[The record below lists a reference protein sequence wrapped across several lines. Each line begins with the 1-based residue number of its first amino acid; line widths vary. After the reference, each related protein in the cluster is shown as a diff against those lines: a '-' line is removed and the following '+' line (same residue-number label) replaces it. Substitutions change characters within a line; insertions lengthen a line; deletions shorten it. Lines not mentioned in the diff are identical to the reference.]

1 MYVVTARLSGVRVA
15 ERVGELR
22 RMVLGEALP
31 GDLLEH
37 VYVQPV
43 PGGAAVAMFMLA
55 RSVADAEGA
64 AARLCQRLLD
74 SSLTGSVLDHCRVAR
89 LTSPAGRPR
98 VEMGGVT
105 GSGQYRI
112 GQVSNGDK
120 PGIPEQNACDGRR
133 HNMHEIPNPECDG
146 AGWD

>member
-1 MYVVTARLSGVRVA
+1 MYVVTARLRGVTVA
-15 ERVGELR
+15 EHLGELR
-22 RMVLGEALP
+22 RMVLDEALP

-37 VYVQPV
+37 VYVEPA

-64 AARLCQRLLD
+64 AARLCQRLLN

-89 LTSPAGRPR
+89 LTSPAEGPR
-98 VEMGGVT
+98 LENGGGVT

-120 PGIPEQNACDGRR
+120 PGRAEQNACDGL
-133 HNMHEIPNPECDG
+133 
-146 AGWD
+146 